1 MFHIDVGARKFGIG
15 LIAASCIVIFRFVLF
30 VGWGG
35 GYFMNS
41 VSRATW
47 IYGILLIGICYI
59 IRFWAACILWIIW
72 GERKS
77 STFDGVERPF
87 HMIKQL

>member
-1 MFHIDVGARKFGIG
+1 
-15 LIAASCIVIFRFVLF
+15 
-30 VGWGG
+30 
-35 GYFMNS
+35 MNS

-77 STFDGVERPF
+77 STFDGVEPPF